1 MKLIELLEDRN
12 KNKTIMIVSLIGN
25 NNRII
30 GIVNVIYSDLFFY
43 DNYDI
48 KTINQLNKSLY
59 YKLTL
64 NNEKYYP
71 DSVIFDLDNK
81 RILILKPK
89 YINSIAKDLEVEE
102 DSDFIGQLTE
112 INFKLNNNPELL
124 QNINNLQ
131 KKFHIININQ
141 FKSISIISI

>member
-12 KNKTIMIVSLIGN
+12 KNKTIMIISLIGN

-48 KTINQLNKSLY
+48 KTINQLNESLY

-124 QNINNLQ
+124 QNIDNLQ

-141 FKSISIISI
+141 FKSILVISI

>member
-12 KNKTIMIVSLIGN
+12 KNKTIMIISLIGN

-48 KTINQLNKSLY
+48 KTINQLNESLY

-89 YINSIAKDLEVEE
+89 YINLIAKDLEVEE

>member
-12 KNKTIMIVSLIGN
+12 KNKTIMIISLIGN

-141 FKSISIISI
+141 FKSILVISI

>member
-12 KNKTIMIVSLIGN
+12 KNKTIMIISLIGN

-89 YINSIAKDLEVEE
+89 YINLIAKDLEVEE

>member
-12 KNKTIMIVSLIGN
+12 KNKTIMIISLIGN

-48 KTINQLNKSLY
+48 KTINQLNESLY

-64 NNEKYYP
+64 SNEKYYP

-124 QNINNLQ
+124 QNIDNLQ

-141 FKSISIISI
+141 FKSISVISI